1 MKENKKDSKAP
12 NTARKPD
19 AIGGG
24 AAAFRLTGFPKE
36 FDRNILEEMDKRYM
50 LIMLLSWVFTYGL
63 GIILGSIDYDQ
74 EALAAKA
81 RQNYLQKFYQAEMV
95 TEVLPQE
102 QIDTGQGAGEEE
114 PEEEEDARAER
125 DKGRT
130 AETRGP
136 SAREMAAQRRAAA
149 ASRSA
154 ARRQMEQQI
163 AGTGVLG
170 LLSAAG
176 GGGSGDAVVD
186 VLGDAGGG
194 AGDLNDVLSGVGGLA
209 TATASGQRSRLGSR
223 GGGRVGGSADV
234 NELLSGIGTAGSAN
248 IGRKGSIQMQLDNAS
263 VSGRGSKSANRSG
276 EELSRVINSHNDA
289 IEYCYKKEAK
299 LNPNL
304 KGDIQVEFTVDANG
318 RVTDVRILG
327 SSLRNK
333 NVERC
338 ITSRMRGWRF
348 KQIDKSEGDVKVR
361 QKYIFG

>member
-1 MKENKKDSKAP
+1 MKENKKDSKSP
-12 NTARKPD
+12 TVDKKP
-19 AIGGG
+19 ALAGGG

-36 FDRNILEEMDKRYM
+36 FERNFLEDMDKRYM
-50 LIMLLSWVFTYGL
+50 LIMFVSWVFVYGIA
-63 GIILGSIDYDQ
+63 IILGAIDYDQ
-74 EALAAKA
+74 DALAAKV
-81 RQNYLQKFYQAEMV
+81 RQNYLDKFYQAQIVSEPIAE
-95 TEVLPQE
+95 EV
-102 QIDTGQGAGEEE
+102 DTGEGFGEEE
-114 PEEEEDARAER
+114 KEPEDERAER
-125 DKGRT
+125 DRGRT

-136 SAREMAAQRRAAA
+136 SAREIASQRRAAA
-149 ASRSA
+149 AQRSA

-186 VLGDAGGG
+186 VLGDAGAGS
-194 AGDLNDVLSGVGGLA
+194 GDLNEVLSGVGGLA

-234 NELLSGIGTAGSAN
+234 NELLSGIGSAGSAN
-248 IGRKGSIQMQLDNAS
+248 IGRKGSINMALDAAS
-263 VSGRGSKSANRSG
+263 VSGKGSKAANRSG

-304 KGDIQVEFTVDANG
+304 KGDIQVEFTVGFNG
-318 RVTDVRILG
+318 RVKAVRIVR

-333 NVERC
+333 NVENC
-338 ITSRMRGWRF
+338 ISSRTRGWRF
-348 KQIDKSEGDVKVR
+348 APIDQKEGDVTVR

>member
-1 MKENKKDSKAP
+1 MKEDKKDSRAP
-12 NTARKPD
+12 KSGLRP
-19 AIGGG
+19 GG

-36 FDRNILEEMDKRYM
+36 FERNIMEDIDKRYL
-50 LIMLLSWVFTYGL
+50 LIMMSSLIFVYGVA
-63 GIILGSIDYDQ
+63 IILGSINYDQ
-74 EALAAKA
+74 SALAARA
-81 RQNYLQKFYQAEMV
+81 RQNYLDKFYQAQIVSE
-95 TEVLPQE
+95 PIAQE
-102 QIDTGQGAGEEE
+102 EDTGEGFGEEE
-114 PEEEEDARAER
+114 EEEEDVRAER
-125 DKGRT
+125 DRGRT

-136 SAREMAAQRRAAA
+136 TAREIAGQRRAAA
-149 ASRSA
+149 AQRSA
-154 ARRQMEQQI
+154 ARRAMEQQI

-186 VLGDAGGG
+186 VLGDAGAGT
-194 AGDLNDVLSGVGGLA
+194 GDLGEILSGVGGLA

-223 GGGRVGGSADV
+223 GGGRVDGSADV

-248 IGRKGSIQMQLDNAS
+248 IGRQGSIKMAMDAAS
-263 VSGRGSKSANRSG
+263 VTGKGSKSANRGG

-304 KGDIQVEFTVDANG
+304 KGDIQIEFTVGYNG
-318 RVTDVRILG
+318 RVKGVRVVR

-333 NVERC
+333 KVESC
-338 ITSRMRGWRF
+338 ISSRIRGWRF
-348 KQIDKSEGDVKVR
+348 KPIDKREGDVKVR

>member
-1 MKENKKDSKAP
+1 MKEDKKDSKAP
-12 NTARKPD
+12 KAAGRP
-19 AIGGG
+19 AAGGGG

-36 FDRNILEEMDKRYM
+36 FERNIWEDMDKRYM
-50 LIMLLSWVFTYGL
+50 LIMLISWGVIYSL
-63 GIILGSIDYDQ
+63 AIILGAIDYDQ
-74 EALAAKA
+74 DALAAKA
-81 RQNYLQKFYQAEMV
+81 RQDYLDKFFQA
-95 TEVLPQE
+95 
-102 QIDTGQGAGEEE
+102 QIVAEPLDVEEETLEGVGEEDDAGQ
-114 PEEEEDARAER
+114 EDERAER
-125 DKGRT
+125 DRGRS

-136 SAREMAAQRRAAA
+136 SAAQIAQQRRSAAA
-149 ASRSA
+149 ARGA

-186 VLGDAGGG
+186 VLGDAGAGT
-194 AGDLNDVLSGVGGLA
+194 GDLGDVLSGVGGLA

-234 NELLSGIGTAGSAN
+234 NELLSGIGSAGSAN
-248 IGRKGSIQMQLDNAS
+248 IGRQGSIKMALDAAS
-263 VSGRGSKSANRSG
+263 VSGKGSKSTNRGSD
-276 EELSRVINSHNDA
+276 ELSREINSHNDA

-304 KGDIQVEFTVDANG
+304 KGDIQVEFTISYNG
-318 RVTDVRILG
+318 RVSSVRILR

-338 ITSRMRGWRF
+338 ISSRIRGWRF
-348 KQIDKSEGDVKVR
+348 KPIGKSEGDVKVR

>member
-1 MKENKKDSKAP
+1 MKENKKDSKSPNVDKRPAP
-12 NTARKPD
+12 A
-19 AIGGG
+19 GGG

-36 FDRNILEEMDKRYM
+36 FERNLLEDMDKRYM
-50 LIMLLSWVFTYGL
+50 LIMFASWIFVYGIA
-63 GIILGSIDYDQ
+63 IILGAIDYDQ
-74 EALAAKA
+74 AALAAKV
-81 RQNYLQKFYQAEMV
+81 RQNYLDKFYQA
-95 TEVLPQE
+95 
-102 QIDTGQGAGEEE
+102 QIVSEPIAEEETSEGFGEEE
-114 PEEEEDARAER
+114 EEAEDERAER

-136 SAREMAAQRRAAA
+136 SAREIASQRRAAA
-149 ASRSA
+149 AQRSA

-186 VLGDAGGG
+186 VLGDAGAGS
-194 AGDLNDVLSGVGGLA
+194 GDLGEVLSGVGGLA

-234 NELLSGIGTAGSAN
+234 NELLSGIGSAGSAN
-248 IGRKGSIQMQLDNAS
+248 IGRRGSINMALDAAS
-263 VSGRGSKSANRSG
+263 VSGKGSKSANRSS

-289 IEYCYKKEAK
+289 IEYCYKKAAK

-304 KGDIQVEFTVDANG
+304 KGDVQVEFTVGYNG
-318 RVTDVRILG
+318 RVKAVRIVR

-333 NVERC
+333 NVENC
-338 ITSRMRGWRF
+338 ISSRTRGWRF
-348 KQIDKSEGDVKVR
+348 KPIDRKEGDVKVR